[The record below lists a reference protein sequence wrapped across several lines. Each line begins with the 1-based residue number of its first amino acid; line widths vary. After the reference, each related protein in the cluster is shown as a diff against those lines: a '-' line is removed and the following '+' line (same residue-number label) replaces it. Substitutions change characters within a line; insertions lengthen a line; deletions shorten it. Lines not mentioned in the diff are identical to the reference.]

1 MNGIFKIL
9 IVCGAIAVVALVVQ
23 NSLTEAEL
31 DNWRARATARAAGG
45 STEAYEDALAQASG
59 STAGL
64 YISYDLA
71 QAYLDAGEPA
81 DLDRA
86 IQVAEAALAADPDPS
101 LRGWLERVVA
111 AARSF
116 KS

>member
-9 IVCGAIAVVALVVQ
+9 IVCGAVAVVALVVQ
-23 NSLTEAEL
+23 NSLAEAEL
-31 DNWRARATARAAGG
+31 DNWRARAAARAAGG
-45 STEAYEDALAQASG
+45 SPEAYEDALAQASG

-71 QAYLDAGEPA
+71 QAYLESGEA
-81 DLDRA
+81 SDLDRA
-86 IQVAEAALAADPDPS
+86 IQVAEDALAADPDPR
-101 LRGWLERVVA
+101 LKAWLERVVE

-116 KS
+116 QS